1 MSQQY
6 KIVEVREGQRIIKKY
21 IIPETGQVEMEE
33 YNYIPLELIS
43 VIEELTKSPNQIS
56 FLLNEDN
63 EILQMNFLNMSN
75 QENWITLDA
84 STINYRAIDALSDQ
98 YGIPLYK
105 LINNEIVEV
114 PEEERESRWPIPVE
128 ELTDDDIV
136 DILADQEYR
145 ICLLELGI
153 EEDELYDL

>member
-33 YNYIPLELIS
+33 YNYIPLELIPI
-43 VIEELTKSPNQIS
+43 IEELTKGPNQIS
-56 FLLNEDN
+56 FLLNENN
-63 EILQMNFLNMSN
+63 EILQMNFFDMSN

-128 ELTDDDIV
+128 GLTDDDIV